1 MKDESLLRYSRQ
13 IMLPEI
19 GIDGQERLL
28 NSRVLI
34 MGLGGL
40 GCPVAIYLAASG
52 VGHLVLADFD
62 IVDLSNLQRQI
73 IHTNERIGL
82 TKVESARAA
91 IEALNPEIKVSC
103 ISDRMNSDMLSNE
116 VMLADI
122 VVDCTDS
129 FATRFDI
136 NQACV
141 AAQTPLVSGAAIRLE
156 GQVLVYDPNQ
166 DSCPCY
172 RCLHEH
178 TGEGTLNC
186 AENGVVSVTV
196 GVIGTIQAT
205 ETIKLIVG
213 FGRSLAGYLLIFD
226 AKYMEWKKLR
236 LRKNPKCTCC
246 GVIRPEI

>member
-1 MKDESLLRYSRQ
+1 MKDETLLRYSRQ

-19 GIDGQERLL
+19 GIEGQERLL

-34 MGLGGL
+34 IGLGGL

-62 IVDLSNLQRQI
+62 TVELSNLQRQI
-73 IHTNERIGL
+73 IHTNKRIGL
-82 TKVESARAA
+82 RKTESASAA
-91 IEALNPEIKVSC
+91 IQALNPEIKVSC
-103 ISDRMNSDMLSNE
+103 ISETMDSNRLHNE

-129 FATRFDI
+129 FSTRFEI

-141 AAQTPLVSGAAIRLE
+141 TNQTPLVSGAAIRLE
-156 GQVLVYDPNQ
+156 GQVLVYDPNK

-178 TGEGTLNC
+178 SREEAMNC
-186 AENGVVSVTV
+186 AENGVGSVTV

-213 FGRSLAGYLLIFD
+213 FGESLAGNLLIFD
-226 AKYMEWKKLR
+226 AKYMEWKKIR
-236 LRKNPKCTCC
+236 LHKNPKCSCC
-246 GVIRPEI
+246 GVSRPKI

>member
-62 IVDLSNLQRQI
+62 IVELSNLQRQI
-73 IHTNERIGL
+73 IHTNRRIGL
-82 TKVESARAA
+82 KKTESARAS
-91 IEALNPEIKVSC
+91 IHELNPEIKVSC
-103 ISDRMNSDMLSNE
+103 ISETMDFNRLHNE

-129 FATRFDI
+129 FSTRFEI

-141 AAQTPLVSGAAIRLE
+141 TNQTPLVSGAAIRLE

-178 TGEGTLNC
+178 SRGEAMNC
-186 AENGVVSVTV
+186 AENGVGSVTV

-205 ETIKLIVG
+205 ETVKLIVG
-213 FGRSLAGYLLIFD
+213 FGESLAGNLLIFD

-236 LRKNPKCTCC
+236 LHKNPKCSCC
-246 GVIRPEI
+246 GVSRPKI